1 LAFQDIVRTRTHTH
15 THTHTHIHTIGD
27 EDYVVLQN
35 FPLTFTTSDT
45 RMCVDLQVLQ
55 DGVVEMVES
64 LNIVLTS
71 GSGITVDVPSV
82 EVQIIDTDSKLIVVC
97 VTSWSN

>member
-1 LAFQDIVRTRTHTH
+1 MSKHTHTH
-15 THTHTHIHTIGD
+15 THTHTIGG
-27 EDYVVLQN
+27 EDYVILQN

-71 GSGITVDVPSV
+71 GTGIIVDVPSV
-82 EVQIIDTDSKLIVVC
+82 EVQVIDTDSKLIVVC
-97 VTSWSN
+97 VTSSSK